1 MALNERIAQGAQF
14 KMPDPLEQYGRIA
27 QIQQAQNQ
35 NALAQYQLG
44 TAQRG
49 DVQQNALYRRLQD
62 PTFDQNNPENLAS
75 LAQFGTPGITAM
87 KSITEARNAALTG
100 SKLRGDIQEQQRK
113 SFSSD
118 LLDLGS
124 NPTDEKVIFL
134 AKNIAADP
142 NYSPASKAVA
152 EKKFAE
158 LIAMPFNKRKE
169 LLLTSGMTGEQR
181 STAALAQQKLVA
193 PDPMQITRADG
204 KIIFVDKN
212 PYSPTFKQEI
222 LPPQAAGMTPYQTG
236 NLKVAQ
242 QQLGVSQGNQRLA
255 QEKFN
260 WEKANPGKTIKEV
273 EQADGTIQI
282 FGIDNRTGVAT
293 PVKLAGA
300 PGPAMPGQGRPA
312 VDGGDVALTGK
323 KRPSA
328 TAEKA
333 ALQRKQLGLDLDRAI
348 IELTDVTKDGGLID
362 QSTGSGAGRLY
373 DVGAGFIGQAPS
385 GAIAI
390 GKLQPIADMALKMV
404 PRFEG
409 PQSNAD
415 TTSYKQAAGQL
426 ADPTM
431 PTKIRKEAGKTVL
444 RLMKDRKGQFAS
456 TAMEAEGVAPA
467 PAGGG
472 SIRDQAD
479 AILRG
484 GN

>member
-1 MALNERIAQGAQF
+1 MALNEMIAQGAQF

-87 KSITEARNAALTG
+87 KSITEAKNAALTG

-124 NPTDEKVIFL
+124 NPTDEKIIFL

-142 NYSPASKAVA
+142 NYSPAAKAVA

-158 LIAMPFNKRKE
+158 LIAMPFDKRKE
-169 LLLTSGMTGEQR
+169 LLSTVGMTNTER
-181 STAALAQQKLVA
+181 ATANIAQQKLVA

-222 LPPQAAGMTPYQTG
+222 LPPQAAGMTPFQTG
-236 NLKVAQ
+236 SLDVSRKNLGVAQ
-242 QQLGVSQGNQRLA
+242 GNLSVAQQRLA
-255 QEKFN
+255 QEAQGVTYQQDAQGN
-260 WEKANPGKTIKEV
+260 LIALPSRLASGGV
-273 EQADGTIQI
+273 PVA
-282 FGIDNRTGVAT
+282 RAVTGEGGA
-293 PVKLAGA
+293 PVK
-300 PGPAMPGQGRPA
+300 
-312 VDGGDVALTGK
+312 GK
-323 KRPSA
+323 PSA
-328 TAEKA
+328 FAEKTA
-333 ALQRKQLGLDLDRAI
+333 AQKVQMGKDLTQAI
-348 IELTDVTKDGGLID
+348 TELTDATKDGGLID
-362 QSTGSGAGRLY
+362 QSTGSGAGRLI
-373 DVGAGFIGQAPS
+373 DLAAGFGGKAMP

-390 GKLQPIADMALKMV
+390 GKLQPIADIALKMV

-409 PQSNAD
+409 PQSDKD

-426 ADPTM
+426 ADSSL

-444 RLMKDRKGQFAS
+444 RLMKARKEQFG
-456 TAMEAEGVAPA
+456 TVDMVAEGVAPA
-467 PAGGG
+467 PVGAKVAPPPGFKT
-472 SIRDQAD
+472 D
-479 AILRG
+479 
-484 GN
+484 

>member
-1 MALNERIAQGAQF
+1 MALNEMIAQGAQF

-35 NALAQYQLG
+35 NALAQYQINSAKRADETNTNFLSSLRAAG
-44 TAQRG
+44 DDPVAQRRALVAAG
-49 DVQQNALYRRLQD
+49 KVKEAADLDVSALTRQETQGRILKQQRENIDRMKLDLGKNPSNENITAYMQDIDAD
-62 PTFDQNNPENLAS
+62 PTFSP
-75 LAQFGTPGITAM
+75 
-87 KSITEARNAALTG
+87 AA
-100 SKLRGDIQEQQRK
+100 KAIAKRGFNEMLGMTVDQRK
-113 SFSSD
+113 QS
-118 LLDLGS
+118 
-124 NPTDEKVIFL
+124 
-134 AKNIAADP
+134 
-142 NYSPASKAVA
+142 
-152 EKKFAE
+152 
-158 LIAMPFNKRKE
+158 
-169 LLLTSGMTGEQR
+169 LLTSGMSGAEMA
-181 STAALAQQKLVA
+181 TAGLAQQKLVA
-193 PDPMQITRADG
+193 PEPLEIARADG
-204 KIIFVDKN
+204 SKIFVDKN
-212 PYSPTFKQEI
+212 PNSPTFKQEI
-222 LPPQAAGMTPYQTG
+222 LPPQAAGMTPFQTG
-236 NLKVAQ
+236 SLDVSRKN
-242 QQLGVSQGNQRLA
+242 LGVAQGNQRLA

-282 FGIDNRTGVAT
+282 FGIDNRTGIAT

-300 PGPAMPGQGRPA
+300 PSPAMPGQGRPA

-362 QSTGSGAGRLY
+362 QSTGSGAGRLI
-373 DVGAGFIGQAPS
+373 DLAAGFGGKATQ

-390 GKLQPIADMALKMV
+390 GKLQPIADLALKMV

-409 PQSNAD
+409 PQSDAD

-456 TAMEAEGVAPA
+456 PEMATEGVAPA
-467 PAGGG
+467 P
-472 SIRDQAD
+472 S
-479 AILRG
+479 
-484 GN
+484 GNVVDTSNPLLK

>member
-1 MALNERIAQGAQF
+1 MALNEMIAQGAQF

-62 PTFDQNNPENLAS
+62 PTFSQDDPAQLAS
-75 LAQFGTPGITAM
+75 LAQFGTPGIAAM
-87 KSITEARNAALTG
+87 KSITEAKNAALTG

-124 NPTDEKVIFL
+124 NPTDEKIIFL

-142 NYSPASKAVA
+142 NYPPAAKAIA
-152 EKKFAE
+152 ERKFAE
-158 LIAMPFNKRKE
+158 LIAMPFDKRKE
-169 LLLTSGMTGEQR
+169 SLLTSGMTGEQR

-222 LPPQAAGMTPYQTG
+222 LPPQAAGMTPFQTG
-236 NLKVAQ
+236 SLDVLRKNLGVAQ
-242 QQLGVSQGNQRLA
+242 GNLSVAQQRLA
-255 QEKFN
+255 QEAQGVTYQQDAQGN
-260 WEKANPGKTIKEV
+260 LIALPSRLASGGV
-273 EQADGTIQI
+273 PVA
-282 FGIDNRTGVAT
+282 RAVTGEGGA
-293 PVKLAGA
+293 PVK
-300 PGPAMPGQGRPA
+300 
-312 VDGGDVALTGK
+312 GK
-323 KRPSA
+323 PSA
-328 TAEKA
+328 FAEKTA
-333 ALQRKQLGLDLDRAI
+333 AQKVQLGKDLSQAI
-348 IELTDVTKDGGLID
+348 TELTDATKDGGLID

-456 TAMEAEGVAPA
+456 PEMAAEGGAPA
-467 PAGGG
+467 PAATAPN
-472 SIRDQAD
+472 ID
-479 AILRG
+479 ALL
-484 GN
+484 NKYK

>member
-1 MALNERIAQGAQF
+1 MALNEMIAQGAQF

-35 NALAQYQLG
+35 NALAQYQINSAKRADETNTNFLSSLRAAGDDPVKQRQALMMAGRVKEAGELDASALTRQETQGRILKQQRENVDRMKLDLG
-44 TAQRG
+44 KNPSNENIAAYMQ
-49 DVQQNALYRRLQD
+49 DIDAD
-62 PTFDQNNPENLAS
+62 PTFPAAAKAIAKRGLNQMLGMSVEERK
-75 LAQFGTPGITAM
+75 
-87 KSITEARNAALTG
+87 KS
-100 SKLRGDIQEQQRK
+100 
-113 SFSSD
+113 
-118 LLDLGS
+118 
-124 NPTDEKVIFL
+124 
-134 AKNIAADP
+134 
-142 NYSPASKAVA
+142 
-152 EKKFAE
+152 
-158 LIAMPFNKRKE
+158 
-169 LLLTSGMTGEQR
+169 LLTSGMSGAEM
-181 STAALAQQKLVA
+181 STAGLAEKKLVA
-193 PDPMQITRADG
+193 PEPIQITRADG

-426 ADPTM
+426 ADPTL